1 MKLRSL
7 LVTLAA
13 LCVGTA
19 AHADEGMWLYSAPPR
34 AQIKA
39 KYGFD
44 LTDAWLDH
52 VRLSSVRFNSG
63 GSASFVSGEGLVITN
78 HHVAADSLQKMG
90 SQKNNYLRDGFYAKT
105 AAEEIKCN
113 DLEVNV
119 LQSIED
125 VTSPPALLPSSPSFE
140 AYGRLFRDNPMLSYL
155 LNSTIVSGLAVIA
168 NLVFCSLAAYPLAR
182 MRFAGRG
189 LVLALVVATILIP
202 FQVVMIPLYLLM
214 VQVGLRNTLWA
225 LIIPQA
231 ATAFGIFLLRQSFL
245 GVPVELEE
253 AARSDGC
260 TSIGEWWNV
269 MLPAARADLITLAMF
284 VFIGTWSDFLW
295 PLVILDDPKLYT
307 LPLGLQQLASSF
319 SLDWRLVAAGSVVSI
334 LPVLVIFIGLQ
345 RYILPSASG
354 DAVKG

>member
-1 MKLRSL
+1 MKNRSRALGTNALQLGL
-7 LVTLAA
+7 LLLLALA
-13 LCVGTA
+13 MLVPLL
-19 AHADEGMWLYSAPPR
+19 WL
-34 AQIKA
+34 
-39 KYGFD
+39 
-44 LTDAWLDH
+44 
-52 VRLSSVRFNSG
+52 
-63 GSASFVSGEGLVITN
+63 VST
-78 HHVAADSLQKMG
+78 SLKG
-90 SQKNNYLRDGFYAKT
+90 P
-105 AAEEIKCN
+105 AENIF
-113 DLEVNV
+113 
-119 LQSIED
+119 
-125 VTSPPALLPSSPSFE
+125 TSPPALLPSQPSFE
-140 AYGRLFRDNPMLSYL
+140 AYGRLFRDNPMLTYL

-245 GVPVELEE
+245 GVLVELEE

-260 TSIGEWWNV
+260 SPIGEWWNV